1 MPQDAATWHYVV
13 AAFLLLILGV
23 AAHVARAVFN
33 LYPDR
38 LSDRPMMDLMISDG
52 FDWNDWLFGT
62 EYDENGYYRLDSL
75 KNLRL
80 SCSYS
85 MFGGLAGMLLVPGA
99 SASVAQVIDDG
110 LLSLYELWLYRWENL
125 RLL

>member
-1 MPQDAATWHYVV
+1 MPPEAATWHYLV
-13 AAFLLLILGV
+13 AALLLLVLGV

-38 LSDRPMMDLMISDG
+38 LSDRPMMDLVVSDG

-62 EYDENGYYRLDSL
+62 EYDEYGYYRLDSL

-80 SCSYS
+80 SCSYCV
-85 MFGGLAGMLLVPGA
+85 FGGLAGMLLVPGA
-99 SASVAQVIDDG
+99 SVAAAQLIDSG
-110 LLSLYELWLYRWENL
+110 LAKLYELWLFRWENVQ
-125 RLL
+125 LL